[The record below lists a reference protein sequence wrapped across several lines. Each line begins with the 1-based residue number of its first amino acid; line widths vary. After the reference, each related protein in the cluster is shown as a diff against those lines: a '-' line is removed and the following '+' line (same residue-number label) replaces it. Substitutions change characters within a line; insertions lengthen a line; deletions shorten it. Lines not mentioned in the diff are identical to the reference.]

1 MRTEE
6 SLKVVKKFC
15 ENFLKGNRSAMLADV
30 AENVEW
36 VYPGEP
42 DIYYAGIYNGKAGVQ
57 EFFKKLYSSIEIQ
70 DFSLREFIA
79 QDNKVAVTGY
89 MRGYSISTE
98 QDFETDWVM
107 VFELFD
113 NKIIRCQTFL
123 DTAKVA
129 TAFWVA

>member
-6 SLKVVKKFC
+6 SLKVVKNFC
-15 ENFLKGNRSAMLADV
+15 ENFLKGNRSAMLTNL

-36 VYPGEP
+36 IYPGEP
-42 DIYYAGIYNGKAGVQ
+42 DIYYAGKYSGKAGVQ

-70 DFSLREFIA
+70 EFSLKDFIA
-79 QDNKVAVTGY
+79 QNNKVAVTGY

-113 NKIIRCQTFL
+113 SKIIRCQTFL

-129 TAFWVA
+129 TAFWIA